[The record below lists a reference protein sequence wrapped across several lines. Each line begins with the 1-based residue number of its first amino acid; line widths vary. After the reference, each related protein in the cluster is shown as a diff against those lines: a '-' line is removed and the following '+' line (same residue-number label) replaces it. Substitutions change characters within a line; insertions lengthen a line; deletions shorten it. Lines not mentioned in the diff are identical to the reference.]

1 MSADG
6 AKMRIPSL
14 DGNIGHG
21 YGTIKQNMGVRP
33 SPDGYPY
40 DTHQVEDPEDLEVPF
55 DGDMDKVIKF
65 LAKTFGPGSYSDPN
79 QKSDKDSFV
88 SHQTV
93 ARLPAVG
100 ENKLRLFIRSFLSED
115 IYRLRSRS
123 SEPDGAVDQWGRRIP
138 GGTQF
143 GWSSAYPFV
152 DDESEEQVFSMKQL
166 VDKTSISRGEI
177 PEK

>member
-6 AKMRIPSL
+6 GKMRVPSL

-21 YGTIKQNMGVRP
+21 YGTIKQNMGPRP

-79 QKSDKDSFV
+79 QVADTDSFV
-88 SHQTV
+88 SDKTV
-93 ARLPAVG
+93 VHLRGIG
-100 ENKLRLFIRSFLSED
+100 ESKLRLFIRHFLSEGA
-115 IYRLRSRS
+115 YSLKSRS
-123 SEPDGAVDQWGRRIP
+123 STSDGAVDQWGRRIP

-143 GWSSAYPFV
+143 GWSSAYPFK
-152 DDESEEQVFSMKQL
+152 DEESEEPVYSMKQL
-166 VDKTSISRGEI
+166 VDKTSIAAGLV